1 MYEEFP
7 DNEIDYEIK
16 IIINGEHF
24 RGESILHDST
34 IESISKN
41 IAEHFNKVKPLT
53 YVAYNIVDDEDIEL
67 TYNQDH
73 KEEQKESEEE

>member
-1 MYEEFP
+1 MDEEFP
-7 DNEIDYEIK
+7 DNEINYEIK

-24 RGESILHDST
+24 GESILHDST

-41 IAEHFNKVKPLT
+41 IAEHFNKVRPLT
-53 YVAYNIVDDEDIEL
+53 YIAYNIVDDEDIEL

-73 KEEQKESEEE
+73 KEEHKEMEEE

>member
-1 MYEEFP
+1 M
-7 DNEIDYEIK
+7 DKEIDYEIK

-34 IESISKN
+34 IESISED

-53 YVAYNIVDDEDIEL
+53 YVAYNIVDDEEIEL
-67 TYNQDH
+67 TYNQ
-73 KEEQKESEEE
+73 ESEEE